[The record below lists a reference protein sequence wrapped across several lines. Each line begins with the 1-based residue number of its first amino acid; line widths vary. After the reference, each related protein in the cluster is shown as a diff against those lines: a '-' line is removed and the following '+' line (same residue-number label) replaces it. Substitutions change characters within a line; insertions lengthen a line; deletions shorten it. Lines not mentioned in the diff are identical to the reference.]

1 MVGFQLHGVDKS
13 TWYRLPPACADKDH
27 FYGLQHLVRPR
38 LSALHRSLVAKTH
51 GLGCCVQDE
60 LTAAFEYCALAA
72 EVVTAQPTPFGALA
86 RL

>member
-38 LSALHRSLVAKTH
+38 FPNRLAPFVT
-51 GLGCCVQDE
+51 GLTGSVIAC
-60 LTAAFEYCALAA
+60 
-72 EVVTAQPTPFGALA
+72 
-86 RL
+86 RMS